1 MELAIFKFPENGKW
15 TRERVSVAS
24 FLDMNKLAADC
35 PVLITVV
42 SPDGGATLSP
52 ADEDHLLTRAI
63 GQYIAEANGD
73 TTLLMIAEKLFDM
86 AIAVDG

>member
-15 TRERVSVAS
+15 TRERVVVAS

>member
-42 SPDGGATLSP
+42 SSDGNATFSP
-52 ADEDHLLTRAI
+52 VDEDHLLTQAVN
-63 GQYIAEANGD
+63 QYIAEANGD
-73 TTLLMIAEKLFDM
+73 ITLLMIAEKLFDM
-86 AIAVDG
+86 AITVDG